1 MKFEKIK
8 LKKDKA
14 NIVMSISM
22 LIACAVLTAVLLI
35 QFKTVEEVN
44 EADIENLRETEL
56 REAISTWKSK
66 YEETD
71 EELAQVNAKIEEYNA
86 KIESNEES
94 SGLLDQ
100 ELLKANLL
108 LGNTEVTGEGVVVT
122 IADTEECIVLSDDLL
137 ELVNELRFAGAEAI
151 SINGI
156 RVTAMTDIVNI
167 ADRYILIKP
176 NQRIT
181 SPYVVKAIGNQTYL
195 ESTLSLKNSGFIDA
209 HVNIGQSVKLERQ
222 KNIIIP
228 KYVGNFEIKYMKEVI
243 E

>member
-1 MKFEKIK
+1 MK
-8 LKKDKA
+8 LKIDKA
-14 NIVMSISM
+14 NITMSISM
-22 LIACAVLTAVLLI
+22 LVVCIVFTTVLLI

-44 EADIENLRETEL
+44 EAEIENLRETEL
-56 REAISTWKSK
+56 REAVSTWKSK

-71 EELAQVNAKIEEYNA
+71 EELVEVNAKIEEYNT

-94 SGLLDQ
+94 SEVLDK
-100 ELLKANLL
+100 ELLKSNLL
-108 LGNTEVTGEGVVVT
+108 LGNTDVTGEGVIVT
-122 IADTEECIVLSDDLL
+122 ISDTEESIVLADDLL

-195 ESTLSLKNSGFIDA
+195 ASTLSLKNSGFIDA
-209 HVNIGQSVKLERQ
+209 HVNSGQSVKLEKQR
-222 KNIIIP
+222 NITIP
-228 KYVGNFEIKYMKEVI
+228 KYVGNFEIKYMKEASK
-243 E
+243 